1 MNRTPLH
8 GALSA
13 AFVGG
18 SFTAN
23 SLLGDYPWAGGQALR
38 YGLAALILLALVG
51 RRAGPPLRALTR
63 RQWGRLA
70 LLAALG
76 MLGFNLAILAA
87 ERTAEPAVP
96 GVFVGCAPVVV
107 ALLVPA
113 LAGRRPSPAVVR
125 GALLVAAGAWVV
137 QGWGRTDAMGL
148 VWSLAALCGEVG
160 FAVLAVPVL
169 PSLGPRLLSAVVSAL
184 AAVEATVVGTV
195 TGGAHW
201 LRMPDAV
208 EAAAL
213 GWQAVVVTVVGFVCW
228 YAGIQ
233 RIGAERATLFSG
245 LIPVFAALTAPLAGT
260 GGYGPAQLGGSL
272 LVGAGVGLGAGVRPG
287 PARRGSGVPRTAPF
301 PLDNGR
307 TARWDGRVRSDTVT
321 DVFEEHRPVLFG
333 VAYRMLGRV
342 ADAEDVVQDAWL
354 RWAGADRAEVREP
367 RAFLVRITTRL
378 AIDRLRQV
386 QSRRESYVG
395 PWLPE
400 PLATD
405 AAGSPPDG
413 AERAVFAET
422 VTLAVLVV
430 MESLSPLE
438 RAVFVLREAFGY
450 PYAEIATA
458 LDRSEAAVRQLA
470 GRARRH
476 VEEGSPRYEVDPER
490 QRDLTERFLA
500 AAAGDDLE
508 GLLSLLAADARLV
521 GDSGGKAKAPLRIIE
536 SADKVARFL
545 LGVAKSQPAGLDFRL
560 CDLNGRIA
568 VLLHLDGVP
577 DTVVQ
582 LGIQDGRIR
591 TVYLVRNPDKL
602 GALAAG

>member
-1 MNRTPLH
+1 M
-8 GALSA
+8 
-13 AFVGG
+13 
-18 SFTAN
+18 
-23 SLLGDYPWAGGQALR
+23 
-38 YGLAALILLALVG
+38 
-51 RRAGPPLRALTR
+51 
-63 RQWGRLA
+63 
-70 LLAALG
+70 
-76 MLGFNLAILAA
+76 
-87 ERTAEPAVP
+87 
-96 GVFVGCAPVVV
+96 
-107 ALLVPA
+107 
-113 LAGRRPSPAVVR
+113 
-125 GALLVAAGAWVV
+125 
-137 QGWGRTDAMGL
+137 
-148 VWSLAALCGEVG
+148 
-160 FAVLAVPVL
+160 
-169 PSLGPRLLSAVVSAL
+169 
-184 AAVEATVVGTV
+184 
-195 TGGAHW
+195 
-201 LRMPDAV
+201 
-208 EAAAL
+208 
-213 GWQAVVVTVVGFVCW
+213 
-228 YAGIQ
+228 
-233 RIGAERATLFSG
+233 
-245 LIPVFAALTAPLAGT
+245 
-260 GGYGPAQLGGSL
+260 
-272 LVGAGVGLGAGVRPG
+272 
-287 PARRGSGVPRTAPF
+287 
-301 PLDNGR
+301 
-307 TARWDGRVRSDTVT
+307 RSDTVT